1 MSAQSK
7 GTSSG
12 SRAENQGEGNRDA
25 ARRYDEKLE
34 KFVAEKKSEIPG
46 LAEDAE
52 RALDGPEG
60 DELRKAEEI
69 GKAKAKR

>member
-7 GTSSG
+7 GTDGGKS
-12 SRAENQGEGNRDA
+12 EVQGEGNYDA
-25 ARRYDEKLE
+25 SRRYDKKLE
-34 KFVAEKKSEIPG
+34 KFVADRKSEIPE
-46 LAEDAE
+46 LAANAE

>member
-1 MSAQSK
+1 MSTQDK
-7 GTSSG
+7 PSG
-12 SRAENQGEGNRDA
+12 SDTKNQGEGNADA
-25 ARRYDEKLE
+25 SRRYDAKLE
-34 KFVAEKKSEIPG
+34 KFVKDRKSEIPH

-69 GKAKAKR
+69 GRAKAKR

>member
-1 MSAQSK
+1 MSEKARNA
-7 GTSSG
+7 SSG
-12 SRAENQGEGNRDA
+12 SKSENQGEGNRDA
-25 ARRYDEKLE
+25 ARRYDDKLE
-34 KFVAEKKSEIPG
+34 KFVAEKKSEIPD

>member
-1 MSAQSK
+1 MSVQSK

-12 SRAENQGEGNRDA
+12 GKSENQGEGNRDA
-25 ARRYDEKLE
+25 TRRYDEKLE
-34 KFVAEKKSEIPG
+34 KFVAERKSEIPD

-60 DELRKAEEI
+60 DDLRKAEEI